1 MSDQSRVESDPGEDE
16 SEALGE
22 SSPWREGEAVVMPDW
37 VCSVVWLLL
46 DLDLPCL
53 DRMCTPIGKGSCVFP
68 QYRAGQEEECC

>member
-37 VCSVVWLLL
+37 VCSVVW
-46 DLDLPCL
+46 PVVGPGPA
-53 DRMCTPIGKGSCVFP
+53 MPGSHVHPHREGFLCFSTI
-68 QYRAGQEEECC
+68 